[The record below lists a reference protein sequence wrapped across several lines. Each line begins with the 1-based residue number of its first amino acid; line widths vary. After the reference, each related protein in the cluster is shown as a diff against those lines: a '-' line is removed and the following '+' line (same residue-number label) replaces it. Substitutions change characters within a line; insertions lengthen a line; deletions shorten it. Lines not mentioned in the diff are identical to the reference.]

1 MSPHDILQALSQ
13 QGLIAGNQAD
23 IIRDIE
29 DKKPFSVHWE
39 LRAVLYAG
47 VVLLSS
53 GLGLLIYENYDRIG
67 HGFLLGAIA
76 ILCLACFGFA
86 AYYRAPWSPEQ
97 TRSRSPFGDY
107 ALLLGCL
114 LFLSLEGYAQY
125 EYNVFGTRYGLVT
138 FIPAMLFLALAY
150 LFDHR
155 GVLSMALTALISWVG
170 LTVRPL
176 DFFFKTNFFDERITL
191 SGIGLSLLLI
201 AAAFLLE
208 RRRIKAHF
216 TFTYLLMAGNLLL
229 VALVAGMFNFDTWRF
244 VYIIALFGT
253 CVAFDRYARN
263 QRSFLFLLMSAVYG
277 YIGLTYLVFHFG
289 KPGNYLA
296 TFYFLVSG
304 IGLVIYLLYNRK
316 AVS

>member
-13 QGLIAGNQAD
+13 QGLLAGDQQK
-23 IIRDIE
+23 IIRDVE

-76 ILCLACFGFA
+76 TLCLGCFGFA
-86 AYYRAPWSPEQ
+86 AYYRAPWSPAQ

-125 EYNVFGTRYGLVT
+125 EYTIFGTRYGLVT

-176 DFFFKTNFFDERITL
+176 DFFFKTNFFDQGITL
-191 SGIGLSLLLI
+191 SAIGLSLLLI
-201 AAAFLLE
+201 AAALLLE
-208 RRRIKAHF
+208 RRQLKAHF

-229 VALVAGMFNFDTWRF
+229 VALVAGMFNFETWRF
-244 VYIIALFGT
+244 AFIAALFGS

-296 TFYFLVSG
+296 TFYFLTSG
-304 IGLVIYLLYNRK
+304 IGLVIYLLFNRR

>member
-1 MSPHDILQALSQ
+1 MSPHDILQSLAG
-13 QGLIAGNQAD
+13 QGLIAAD
-23 IIRDIE
+23 QQQIIRDVE

-76 ILCLACFGFA
+76 VLCLACFGFA
-86 AYYRAPWSPEQ
+86 AYYRAPWSPQQ

-176 DFFFKTNFFDERITL
+176 DFFFKTNFFDLDITL
-191 SGIGLSLLLI
+191 SAIGLSLLLI
-201 AAAFLLE
+201 AVAFLLE
-208 RRRIKAHF
+208 RRQVKAHF

-229 VALVAGMFNFDTWRF
+229 VALVAGMFNFESWRF
-244 VYIIALFGT
+244 AFIIALFT
-253 CVAFDRYARN
+253 ACVAADRYARS
-263 QRSFLFLLMSAVYG
+263 QRSFLFLLMSAIYG

-289 KPGNYLA
+289 KPGSYMA
-296 TFYFLVSG
+296 TFYFLISG

-316 AVS
+316 AVT